1 MAARGAL
8 TSAALLSAAAAA
20 APPQQLCGL
29 VGVESRS
36 SSQQLFAAI
45 RADGTLGSRVL
56 LPNETMSG
64 LLAGNA
70 SASPPEYLFSPPFAA
85 QASYGLFAVD
95 AAKRTMRRYPLKAPA
110 GGYAGAYEVA
120 SLSASEVPGDAVAL
134 LTEDYK
140 AWVAVAELTPADGA
154 PRVRRNLTSATFS
167 SFEPAFGSGLY
178 DATTRTLWTLASAGD
193 VTGFFAV
200 PLDGAGDDV
209 FRNASLPPDFAI
221 LGATYCAGAGVRSVV
236 AVGLVKEPT
245 TYGLMALS
253 AASLKWRLVHS
264 WSSEALYMSGL
275 GEIVCDAAGETA
287 YAVLSNATGF
297 HVVLGVDVA
306 AGKETSRVTMA
317 DESYFVS
324 SIAFCPAG
332 F

>member
-140 AWVAVAELTPADGA
+140 AWVAVAELTRSRRAAAEWVAGGCATAA
-154 PRVRRNLTSATFS
+154 PSAST
-167 SFEPAFGSGLY
+167 P
-178 DATTRTLWTLASAGD
+178 
-193 VTGFFAV
+193 TG
-200 PLDGAGDDV
+200 
-209 FRNASLPPDFAI
+209 
-221 LGATYCAGAGVRSVV
+221 CAHPV
-236 AVGLVKEPT
+236 
-245 TYGLMALS
+245 
-253 AASLKWRLVHS
+253 
-264 WSSEALYMSGL
+264 
-275 GEIVCDAAGETA
+275 
-287 YAVLSNATGF
+287 YA
-297 HVVLGVDVA
+297 
-306 AGKETSRVTMA
+306 R
-317 DESYFVS
+317 
-324 SIAFCPAG
+324 I
-332 F
+332 